1 MPSTG
6 ATTIKIVH
14 KSLVFCSKSGLSKI
28 RLMVNTIAAIH
39 NAKIK
44 NIDITLIFLFPKL
57 QIPFKLQNNFTFAA

>member
-1 MPSTG
+1 
-6 ATTIKIVH
+6 
-14 KSLVFCSKSGLSKI
+14 VFCSKSGLSKI
-28 RLMVNTIAAIH
+28 RLMVNTMAAIH